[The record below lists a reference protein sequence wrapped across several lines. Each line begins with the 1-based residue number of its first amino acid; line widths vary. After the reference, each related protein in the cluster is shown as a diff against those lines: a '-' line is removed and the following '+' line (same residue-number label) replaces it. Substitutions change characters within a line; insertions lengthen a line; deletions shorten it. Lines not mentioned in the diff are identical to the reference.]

1 MDEEISE
8 PESGA
13 VALQADLFDNG
24 SDGVELAALDEP
36 AVAKRYTGEKLEAR
50 LVVRD
55 TVARMLAEGMG
66 ILLIARTLRNQGVKI
81 GERSIMAF
89 RDRRPDLVAIQK
101 KQLSQQLGRITTL
114 MADSIEARLLDGKM
128 KPGSID
134 LAVMVDKKLQVDG
147 DVQMVIEHRHTIGQ
161 SADGFLAKLEAMKR
175 AKVIEVS
182 GDSKSTVEVVN
193 PEQKG

>member
-1 MDEEISE
+1 MTDEIE
-8 PESGA
+8 PETSS
-13 VALQADLFDNG
+13 VALQTDLFDNG
-24 SDGVELAALDEP
+24 SEGVELAALDEP
-36 AVAKRYTGEKLEAR
+36 AVSKRYTGEKLDAR

-114 MADSIEARLLDGKM
+114 MADSIEQRLLDGKM

-134 LAVMVDKKLQVDG
+134 LAVMVDKKMALDG
-147 DVQMVIEHRHTIGQ
+147 DVGLVIEHRHTVGQ

-175 AKVIEVS
+175 AKLTALP
-182 GDSKSTVEVVN
+182 GDSQSPVIDVE
-193 PEQKG
+193 PQQKG